1 MSASGVTAIVL
12 AARGGARLARA
23 AASVAWADERV
34 VWDPAGRLEPA
45 AVPPGTRHVAGNH
58 RLATL
63 GTAPWL
69 LVLEEEEALDA
80 GGAGVIATATGAG
93 DGPAGYRIA
102 RTVEA
107 FGCTLRAGGAPVRLA
122 RRADARLTFGP
133 GLGVGLA
140 PPGSTARLA
149 TTLHARRAPRVGDAL
164 DDLDADG
171 AALAALLHA
180 GGRRARLRSLVTAPL
195 AAGTRLLFARAGR
208 GLGWGRWI
216 VSVLA
221 GYRAMVAYAKL
232 WELERRRS
240 AVPW

>member
-1 MSASGVTAIVL
+1 MSASGVTAVVL
-12 AARGGARLARA
+12 TARGGARLARA
-23 AASVAWADERV
+23 TASVAWADERI
-34 VWDPAGRLEPA
+34 VWDPAGRLGA
-45 AVPPGTRHVAGNH
+45 GAVPPATRHVVGDHVLTA
-58 RLATL
+58 L

-80 GGAGVIATATGAG
+80 GGAAAIAAAVGAA

-107 FGCTLRAGGAPVRLA
+107 FGGTLHVGGAPVRLA
-122 RRADARLTFGP
+122 RRGEARLTFGP
-133 GLGVGLA
+133 GLGVRIGVA
-140 PPGSTARLA
+140 GRIARLA
-149 TTLHARRAPRVGDAL
+149 TTLHARRASHVGDAL

-171 AALAALLHA
+171 AALAALLYA
-180 GGRRARLRSLVTAPL
+180 GGIRVRLRHLIVAPV
-195 AAGTRLLFARAGR
+195 AAGARLLFARDGA

-216 VSVLA
+216 VSVLG

-232 WELERRRS
+232 WEVQRRRV